1 MKTPWTGKRV
11 LIFGLGQFPQGSG
24 VTAALWFAKQ
34 GAQVTVTDMKT
45 ADRMHATVR
54 QLRGKRNVTLVL
66 GKHRK
71 SDFARADLIVRN
83 PGVPWHS
90 PYLELAARRGI
101 PVHSDVSLFL
111 DACPAPVVGITG
123 TRGKST
129 VSALT
134 AAMLDSS
141 GYTTWLG
148 GNILVSPLSFLH
160 RVKPGHRV
168 VLELSSFMTET
179 LGPDRRAP
187 QVAVI
192 TNLMRDHLNF
202 YPDMKTYAAAKE
214 RIFAFQSV
222 TDVAVVGRDN
232 PLTRTMGARV
242 AGRRYWWSARPF
254 PEENGAFV
262 RGNRAERGG
271 SRIIVR
277 ENGKERVVADL
288 KTMRLLGEHNRA
300 NAAVAA
306 MAAIA
311 AGATDAG
318 IRKALKSFH
327 GLPNRQE
334 TIAKKEGVRF
344 VNDTTATT
352 PDALIAAL
360 QSFGSPSIRSAR
372 SGKRIILIT
381 GGTDKKLDFRD
392 VPKPVRRA
400 VRTMILLPGSGT
412 EKMVAAFRKQGIRVP
427 AFTAD
432 SMDAAVS
439 LAAGIAKRGDTV
451 LLSPGCASFGLFK
464 NEFDRGK
471 KFVLTVKRLSS

>member
-1 MKTPWTGKRV
+1 MKTRWTGKRV

-24 VTAALWFAKQ
+24 VTAALWFAKR
-34 GAQVTVTDMKT
+34 GARVTVTDMKT
-45 ADRMHATVR
+45 ADRVAATVR

-66 GKHRK
+66 GKHRR
-71 SDFARADLIVRN
+71 SDFLRADLIVRN

-90 PYLELAARRGI
+90 PYLELAKRRHI

-111 DACPAPVVGITG
+111 EACPAPVVGITG

-129 VSALT
+129 TSALA
-134 AAMLDSS
+134 AAMLEAS
-141 GYTTWLG
+141 GYRTWLG

-168 VLELSSFMTET
+168 VLELSSFLTET

-214 RIFAFQSV
+214 RIFSFQSL
-222 TDVAVVGRDN
+222 TSAAVVGRDN
-232 PLTRTMGARV
+232 TWTRKMGARV
-242 AGRRYWWSARPF
+242 VGRRYWWSAAPF
-254 PEENGAFV
+254 PEENGAFL
-262 RGNRAERGG
+262 RG
-271 SRIIVR
+271 SRLIVR
-277 ENGKERVVADL
+277 ENGKERIVADL
-288 KTMRLLGEHNRA
+288 KSMPLPGEHNRA
-300 NAAVAA
+300 NAAAAA

-318 IRKALKSFH
+318 IRKALKSFR

-334 TIAKKEGVRF
+334 TVARIGGVRF

-352 PDALIAAL
+352 PDALLAAL
-360 QSFGSPSIRSAR
+360 ATFGS
-372 SGKRIILIT
+372 KKHLVLIA
-381 GGTDKKLDFRD
+381 GGTDKNLDFRD
-392 VPKPVRRA
+392 VPKAVRRA

-412 EKMVAAFRKQGIRVP
+412 DKMVAAFRTQGIRMP
-427 AFTAD
+427 AFSAD
-432 SMDAAVS
+432 SMDAAVT
-439 LAAGIAKRGDTV
+439 LAAGIGGRGDTV
-451 LLSPGCASFGLFK
+451 LLSPGCTSFGLFK
-464 NEFDRGK
+464 NEFDRGER
-471 KFVLTVKRLSS
+471 FREAVAGL